1 MSPMLRLYT
10 GRYSALRLVW
20 NLLSRT
26 EDPSADRQFATSTHE
41 ISHFMLKL
49 FKAPTAISFG
59 RFSGRQCRLSRL
71 PTTAML
77 GPHTPLLTQQ
87 QPQHQLPQQQ
97 GTPTQL
103 PSSFDASKVTP
114 PYRTKEL
121 EGLKGIEGMGAS
133 SVGSLQGIGI
143 SSKGEL
149 LYLHKVMC
157 GGDMGA
163 TKAFLKVSSGL
174 LHLCDMI
181 SFCAQLLIV
190 AVVTQPCTTDHAP
203 WASP

>member
-1 MSPMLRLYT
+1 ML
-10 GRYSALRLVW
+10 
-20 NLLSRT
+20 NLL
-26 EDPSADRQFATSTHE
+26 
-41 ISHFMLKL
+41 
-49 FKAPTAISFG
+49 KAPTAISRG
-59 RFSGRQCRLSRL
+59 RFSSSRLCRLSRL

-77 GPHTPLLTQQ
+77 GPHTSLHTQ
-87 QPQHQLPQQQ
+87 QPQPQQPQQ
-97 GTPTQL
+97 GTLTQL
-103 PSSFDASKVTP
+103 PVSFDASQVTP

-121 EGLKGIEGMGAS
+121 EGLKGIRGMGAS

-163 TKAFLKVSSGL
+163 TKAFLRVSSGL

-181 SFCAQLLIV
+181 YFCAQLLIV